1 MSIQN
6 QNFKI
11 QSYLLVIGVVLFAMK
26 FIAWFMTNSVA
37 ILSDALEGIVNI
49 VTGAFGL
56 YALFLAKLPSDDNHP
71 YGHGKAEFVTAG
83 LEGILIAVAG
93 IFIAFEGVQVLFK
106 PHELAHLDLGIV
118 LVSIVGII
126 NLLLGWYAIQKGKR
140 NKSIGL
146 ESTGKHLISDAY
158 TTIGI
163 TAALII
169 YEFTGAIW
177 IDSVV
182 SIFLA
187 LLLMWMG
194 YRIIRKSL
202 SGVMDEADEQL
213 INEIKTILR
222 DNQKPEWTRF
232 KGIRVIQS
240 GNVIHIDGFVYLP
253 PHFTVLEA
261 DQSLREIHELMVRH
275 FGVGTETAFVVRA
288 AKKEK

>member
-240 GNVIHIDGFVYLP
+240 GKVIHIDGFVYLP

-261 DQSLREIHELMVRH
+261 DQSLREIHELLVRH
-275 FGVGTETAFVVRA
+275 YGDGTETAFVVRA